1 MSGST
6 APFDPSAGLRTGP
19 AQGRPFGG
27 VAGKSY
33 RAPLDRPAS
42 AGLSA
47 GPLRQG
53 SAQASTGLRT
63 GFDSTQDRP
72 AAVGGMTAILAT
84 DCGSTTTKAILI
96 ERVGGEYRQTF
107 RGEAP
112 TTVEAPFDDVTRG
125 VLNAIQ
131 EVEEL
136 SGRKILEGEKIL
148 TPADGNRGVD
158 IYVSTSSAGGGL
170 QMMVAGVVI
179 AMTAESAQR
188 CALGAGA
195 IVMDVLASNDGRAAH
210 EKIERIR
217 HLRPDIILL
226 SGGTD
231 GGTISHVVELAEYI
245 RAADPKPR
253 LGVGFKLPVIFA
265 GNKDARGRIQEILG
279 DRTALVI
286 TDNIRP
292 VLERE
297 NLGPARHK
305 IHDLFLEHVMAQAPG
320 YGVLIGWT
328 GAPIM
333 PTPAAVGLIMEKA
346 AKQQG
351 LNLLGVDIGG
361 ATTDVFSVVDGQF
374 TRTVSANLGMSYS
387 ISNVLAEAGLEKIQ
401 RWLPLS
407 LPEQDVRDRIRNKMI
422 RPTTIPQTQEDLA
435 LEQAVAREALRLALK
450 QHKALAVG
458 LKGVQQERTIADAF
472 EQEEGAKSLID
483 LYRIDLIIGSGGIL
497 SHAPRRVQAM
507 MMMIDA
513 YQPLGLTAL
522 AVDSIF
528 MMPHLGVLSQVNE
541 QAATEVFLKDCLI
554 PLGSCLAAE
563 GRAKAGEPCFAYTI
577 RFAGGREER
586 GTLRFGDLLPIE
598 LALGEEADLYGEP
611 SRGFDLGAGKGKAVA
626 LKAKG
631 GVVGMILDARGRPL
645 FLPEEP
651 SERAAQLRAWAK
663 AVNLYPA

>member
-1 MSGST
+1 MSGEM
-6 APFDPSAGLRTGP
+6 A
-19 AQGRPFGG
+19 
-27 VAGKSY
+27 
-33 RAPLDRPAS
+33 
-42 AGLSA
+42 
-47 GPLRQG
+47 
-53 SAQASTGLRT
+53 
-63 GFDSTQDRP
+63 
-72 AAVGGMTAILAT
+72 AILAT

-96 ERVGGEYRQTF
+96 ERVGDQYRQTF

-136 SGRKILEGEKIL
+136 SGRRILEGEKIL
-148 TPADGNRGVD
+148 TPADQGRGVD

-170 QMMVAGVVI
+170 QMMVAGVVM

-195 IVMDVLASNDGRAAH
+195 IVMDVLASNDGRAGH

-217 HLRPDIILL
+217 HLRPDMILL

-253 LGVGFKLPVIFA
+253 LGGGFKLPVIFA

-279 DRTALVI
+279 DRTAIVM

-320 YGVLIGWT
+320 YGALMGWT

-346 AKQQG
+346 ARQQG

-401 RWLPLS
+401 RWLPLV
-407 LPEQDVRDRIRNKMI
+407 LEEQDIRNRIKNKMI
-422 RPTTIPQTQEDLA
+422 RPTTIPQMQQDLA
-435 LEQAVAREALRLALK
+435 LEQAVAREALRLALE
-450 QHKALAVG
+450 QHKALAVE

-472 EQEEGAKSLID
+472 EQEEGGKSLID

-507 MMMIDA
+507 IMMIDA
-513 YQPLGLTAL
+513 YQPLGLTRL

-541 QAATEVFLKDCLI
+541 RAATEVFLKDCLI

-563 GRAKAGEPCFAYTI
+563 GSTRPGEPCFAYTI
-577 RFAGGREER
+577 RFADGREEKEA
-586 GTLRFGDLLPIE
+586 LRFGDLLRIE
-598 LALGEEADLYGEP
+598 LAPGVEAELQAEP
-611 SRGFDLGAGKGKAVA
+611 SRGFDLGAGKGKAVV
-626 LKAKG
+626 LKATG
-631 GVVGMILDARGRPL
+631 GVVGLILDARGRPL
-645 FLPEEP
+645 RLPEDS

-663 AVNLYPA
+663 AVNLYPE

>member
-1 MSGST
+1 MTGSP
-6 APFDPSAGLRTGP
+6 APVNP
-19 AQGRPFGG
+19 ARDTLP
-27 VAGKSY
+27 VVSEM
-33 RAPLDRPAS
+33 R
-42 AGLSA
+42 
-47 GPLRQG
+47 
-53 SAQASTGLRT
+53 
-63 GFDSTQDRP
+63 
-72 AAVGGMTAILAT
+72 AILAT

-96 ERVGGEYRQTF
+96 EKIAGEYRQTV

-112 TTVEAPFDDVTRG
+112 TTVEAPFEDVTRG

-136 SGRKILEGEKIL
+136 SGRAILEGEKIL
-148 TPADGNRGVD
+148 TPAREGRGVD
-158 IYVSTSSAGGGL
+158 LYVSTSSAGGGL
-170 QMMVAGVVI
+170 QMMVAGVVM

-195 IVMDVLASNDGRAAH
+195 IVMDVLASNDGRPGY

-217 HLRPDIILL
+217 QLRPDMILL

-253 LGVGFKLPVIFA
+253 LGRGDRLPVIFA
-265 GNKDARGRIQEILG
+265 GNRDARSRIQEILG
-279 DRTALVI
+279 DRMALVI
-286 TDNIRP
+286 TENIRP

-297 NLGPARHK
+297 NLGPARAK

-320 YGVLIGWT
+320 YGTLIGWT

-387 ISNVLAEAGLEKIQ
+387 ISNVLAEAGIVQVQ
-401 RWLPLS
+401 RWLPEGLE
-407 LPEQDVRDRIRNKMI
+407 EQDLRNRINNKMI
-422 RPTTIPQTQEDLA
+422 RPTTVPQTLEDLV
-435 LEQAVAREALRLALK
+435 LEQAVAREALRLALD
-450 QHKALAVG
+450 QHKTLAVG
-458 LKGVQQERTIADAF
+458 LKGVQQERTIADVF
-472 EQEEGAKSLID
+472 EQEEGGRSLID

-507 MMMIDA
+507 MMLIDA
-513 YQPLGLTAL
+513 YQPLGLTRL

-541 QAATEVFLKDCLI
+541 QAATEVFVKDCLV

-563 GRAKAGEPCFAYTI
+563 GIGRAGDPCFAYAI
-577 RFAGGREER
+577 RRADGHTER
-586 GTLRFGDLLPIE
+586 GTLAFGELRRLDLPE
-598 LALGEEADLYGEP
+598 GMEAEVRGEP
-611 SRGFDLGAGKGKAVA
+611 ARGVNLGAGPGKPIVV
-626 LKAKG
+626 KAAG
-631 GVVGMILDARGRPL
+631 GVVGLILDARGRPL
-645 FLPEEP
+645 QVPDDP
-651 SERAAQLRAWAK
+651 SARASRLRSWAR
-663 AVNLYPA
+663 AVDLYPE